1 MAKVTFSYPYEQVLG
16 KLNKKDPR
24 CPVQRQKKFRDSE
37 GRIIGVAKSESF
49 IIKNPRDLTVK
60 PLAGE
65 QLENVT
71 TFKQA
76 VAIAQA
82 ERANPERLAYWTE
95 RWKNQLKKG
104 ELDAPINP
112 SNRQHRIYMRLDIFI
127 QTVIQRE
134 LKAGTWQLA
143 HPINQQ

>member
-1 MAKVTFSYPYEQVLG
+1 MARVTFSYPYEQVIG
-16 KLNKKDPR
+16 KLQKKDPR
-24 CPVQRQKKFRDSE
+24 CPVQRQKKFRDSD
-37 GRIIGVAKSESF
+37 GNVIGVAKAESF
-49 IIKNPRDLTVK
+49 VVKNPRNFAVK

-71 TFKQA
+71 LFKQA

-82 ERANPERLAYWTE
+82 ERSNPERLAYWTN

-104 ELDAPINP
+104 ESDAPINP
-112 SNRQHRIYMRLDIFI
+112 GTRQHRIYLRLDIFI

-134 LKAGTWQLA
+134 LKSGTWQLA
-143 HPINQQ
+143 HPTNT